1 LIICNSN
8 ISKIFIISQSDCDL
22 AYLFKVVV
30 IMTANTIE
38 EVLSN
43 IKKKLDVEEVTL
55 ISRSGMHIGGDVP
68 NNAHLETFVAM
79 SAILLGAAE
88 TATSELD
95 EELSHVV
102 VELKKS
108 RVLIINDGPSAL
120 LAIKMSQESNIEKIL
135 KGIEGPMEELD
146 DLL

>member
-1 LIICNSN
+1 MC
-8 ISKIFIISQSDCDL
+8 
-22 AYLFKVVV
+22 KVVV

-38 EVLSN
+38 KVLSS
-43 IKKKLDVEEVTL
+43 IKKNLDVDDVTL

-68 NNAHLETFVAM
+68 DNAHMETFVAM

-102 VELKKS
+102 VELKNS
-108 RVLIINDGPSAL
+108 RVLVMNNGPSAL
-120 LAIKMSQESNIEKIL
+120 LAIKMSQDKDIDAVLEGIKEPTNEL
-135 KGIEGPMEELD
+135 KEL
-146 DLL
+146 L

>member
-1 LIICNSN
+1 
-8 ISKIFIISQSDCDL
+8 
-22 AYLFKVVV
+22 
-30 IMTANTIE
+30 MTANTIE

>member
-1 LIICNSN
+1 MC
-8 ISKIFIISQSDCDL
+8 
-22 AYLFKVVV
+22 KVVV

-38 EVLSN
+38 KVLSS
-43 IKKKLDVEEVTL
+43 IKKNLDVDDVTL

-68 NNAHLETFVAM
+68 DNAHMETFVAM

-102 VELKKS
+102 VELENS
-108 RVLIINDGPSAL
+108 RVLVMNNGPSAL
-120 LAIKMSQESNIEKIL
+120 LAIKMSQDKDIDAVLEGIKEPTNEL
-135 KGIEGPMEELD
+135 KEL
-146 DLL
+146 L

>member
-1 LIICNSN
+1 MC
-8 ISKIFIISQSDCDL
+8 
-22 AYLFKVVV
+22 KVVV

-38 EVLSN
+38 KVLSS
-43 IKKKLDVEEVTL
+43 IKKNLDVDDVTL

-68 NNAHLETFVAM
+68 DNAHMETFVAM

-102 VELKKS
+102 VELKNS
-108 RVLIINDGPSAL
+108 RVLVMNNGPSAL
-120 LAIKMSQESNIEKIL
+120 LAIKMSQDKDIDTVLEGIKEPTNEL
-135 KGIEGPMEELD
+135 KEL
-146 DLL
+146 L

>member
-1 LIICNSN
+1 M
-8 ISKIFIISQSDCDL
+8 
-22 AYLFKVVV
+22 A
-30 IMTANTIE
+30 TNTIE
-38 EVLSN
+38 RLLNKV
-43 IKKKLDVEEVTL
+43 KKDLDVDEITL

-68 NNAHLETFVAM
+68 ENAHLETFVAM
-79 SAILLGAAE
+79 SAILLGSAE

-108 RVLIINDGPSAL
+108 RVLVMNDGPSAL
-120 LAIKMSQESNIEKIL
+120 LAIKMPKDSDMDKIL
-135 KGIEGPMEELD
+135 QGLEEPIEELK